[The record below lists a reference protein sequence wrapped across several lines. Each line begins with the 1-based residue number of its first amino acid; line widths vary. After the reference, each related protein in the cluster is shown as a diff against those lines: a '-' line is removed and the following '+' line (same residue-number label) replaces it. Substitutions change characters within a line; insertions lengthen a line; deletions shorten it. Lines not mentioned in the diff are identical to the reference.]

1 MTKKDNPK
9 ARGLGRGLDA
19 LFGDEEVAF
28 DDVKSEAV
36 STPEAESVS
45 EGGNTHTR
53 KSIGIE
59 KLYPCPTQPRKT
71 FDEDALGE
79 LSSSIKQYGLLQPIM
94 VRPSK
99 NDDGMYE
106 IVAGERRWRASQLAQ
121 LHEVPVVI
129 REMNDE
135 EMFQIALVENLQR
148 KDLNPIEE
156 ALGYQKLIDDYD
168 YKPDKV
174 AKVVGKSRSNVV
186 NMMRLL
192 ALPNSVQVM
201 VEVGDITMGH
211 ARALLGAENADTL
224 AIKVIEKKM
233 SVRDTEKLVAEYREY
248 NEKSN
253 EKFTPMSKADRKK
266 GFSNKDADTLALQD
280 ELAQQLGMNVSIDM
294 KDQHK
299 GSMKIEFK
307 SLDQLDEI
315 LQRLAQTPKRQ

>member
-1 MTKKDNPK
+1 MTNETAKPKKKNE
-9 ARGLGRGLDA
+9 RGLGRGLDA
-19 LFGDEEVAF
+19 LFGDEEVDF
-28 DDVKSEAV
+28 LDDSNEVGAPS
-36 STPEAESVS
+36 SVPKR
-45 EGGNTHTR
+45 T
-53 KSIGIE
+53 IGIE
-59 KLYPCPTQPRKT
+59 KLIPCADQPRRH
-71 FDEDALGE
+71 FDDEALKE
-79 LSSSIKQYGLLQPIM
+79 LASSIEQYGLLQPIL
-94 VRPSK
+94 VRPK
-99 NDDGMYE
+99 FNEEGVYE

-129 REMNDE
+129 REMDDK

-186 NMMRLL
+186 NIMRLL

-211 ARALLGAENADTL
+211 ARALLGSDNAEIL
-224 AIKVIEKKM
+224 AIKVIEQNM
-233 SVRDTEKLVAEYREY
+233 SVRDTEKLVNEYREH
-248 NEKSN
+248 NQKN
-253 EKFTPMSKADRKK
+253 GDKFTPMSKADRKK
-266 GFSNKDADTLALQD
+266 GFSNKDADTLALED

-315 LQRLAQTPKRQ
+315 LQRLAQSPRR